1 MTTFTNSRSSAIMV
15 SITGD
20 VSLEDLRD
28 TLIGH
33 KPNHAQLTGGWASV
47 DDTASRIG
55 VRNVAPPVSEPEILP
70 EAGAYPRRLAARF
83 YFFRTNRQLK
93 ASFPDSE
100 QEHHYVDAFDMY
112 VNESAPGRLVAL
124 LSSRTAN
131 AAGRLVKALR
141 EAVAELDESG
151 RVEIDGGDLAFSADL
166 FFWLIV
172 RSRDNRQLDGDT
184 SIDAVLA
191 VNGQDN
197 VSRTTLLSDGVDFN
211 RPALLVA
218 VAEIEQLGP
227 LRVALRDSALNAKV
241 TADIWS
247 SGVFSVLKGQTH
259 YSDTVDSLEL
269 RIQSVQDFAYELLPK
284 LILEYA
290 SDASWDDVRRE
301 SEIHDAA
308 RAIVERYL
316 TRYPAV
322 GAARDD

>member
-1 MTTFTNSRSSAIMV
+1 MV
-15 SITGD
+15 SIVGD
-20 VSLEDLRD
+20 VTLNSLRD
-28 TLIGH
+28 ALIGK
-33 KPNHAQLTGGWASV
+33 KPDHTHLTGGWASV
-47 DDTASRIG
+47 DDTATNIG
-55 VRNVAPPVSEPEILP
+55 VRNVAPPLSDPDILP
-70 EAGAYPRRLAARF
+70 ETGAYPRRLAARF
-83 YFFRTNRQLK
+83 YFFRTNKQLR

-112 VNESAPGRLVAL
+112 VNESPAGHLVAL

-131 AAGRLVKALR
+131 AAGRLIKALR
-141 EAVAELDESG
+141 EAVTEIDESG

-184 SIDAVLA
+184 SVDAVLA
-191 VNGQDN
+191 VNGQDS
-197 VSRTTLLSDGVDFN
+197 VSRTTLLSDGVDFS

-227 LRVALRDSALNAKV
+227 LRVALRDSALSAKV

-247 SGVFSVLKGQTH
+247 SGVFSVLKGETH
-259 YSDTVDSLEL
+259 YSDTVDSPEL
-269 RIQSVQDFAYELLPK
+269 RLQSVQDFAYELLPK
-284 LILEYA
+284 LILTYA
-290 SDASWDDVRRE
+290 TDASWDDDRRE

-308 RAIVERYL
+308 RVIVERYL

-322 GAARDD
+322 RSARDE

>member
-1 MTTFTNSRSSAIMV
+1 MV

-20 VSLEDLRD
+20 ISLEDLRD
-28 TLIGH
+28 TLIRH
-33 KPNHAQLTGGWASV
+33 KPDHAQLTGGWASV
-47 DDTASRIG
+47 DDTASNIR
-55 VRNVAPPVSEPEILP
+55 VRNVAPPVSDPEILP
-70 EAGAYPRRLAARF
+70 VAGHYPRRLAARF
-83 YFFRTNRQLK
+83 YFFRTNKQLK
-93 ASFPDSE
+93 ASFPDSP

-112 VNESAPGRLVAL
+112 VNESPTGGLVAL

-131 AAGRLVKALR
+131 AAARLVKALR
-141 EAVAELDESG
+141 EAVDEIDESG

-172 RSRDNRQLDGDT
+172 RSRDNSQLDGDT

-227 LRVALRDSALNAKV
+227 LRVALRDSGLNAKV

-247 SGVFSVLKGQTH
+247 GGVFSVLKGQTH
-259 YSDTVDSLEL
+259 YTDTVDSPEL
-269 RIQSVQDFAYELLPK
+269 RLQSIQDFAYELLPK
-284 LILEYA
+284 LILTYA
-290 SDASWDDVRRE
+290 SDASWDDNRRE
-301 SEIHDAA
+301 AEIHDAA

-316 TRYPAV
+316 ARYPAV
-322 GAARDD
+322 GGD